1 MFSTQCKTCGSSSL
15 NPRLVW
21 ASATFSFPFYS
32 ADGGRGSAYS
42 ARRRCSRDIWSVH
55 ITISS
60 EYFYALDVC
69 LDSVHQGQDF
79 SQLLMSQVPSANLH
93 KITHPSPWYQN
104 ILSWCSYKKTAVSD
118 PGTSGRAGRA
128 RTQDVW
134 LDIWALYANNVDR
147 CCCAKIDVHTFL
159 DKWIMF
165 FILQEWYS
173 KIKKP
178 NI

>member
-69 LDSVHQGQDF
+69 LDSVHEGQDF

-147 CCCAKIDVHTFL
+147 CRRAKIDVHTFL

-165 FILQEWYS
+165 FILQQRHY